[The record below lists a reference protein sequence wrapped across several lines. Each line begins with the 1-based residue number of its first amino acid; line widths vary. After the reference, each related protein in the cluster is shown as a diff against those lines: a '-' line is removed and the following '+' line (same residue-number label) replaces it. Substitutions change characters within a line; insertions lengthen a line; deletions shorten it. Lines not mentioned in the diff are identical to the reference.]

1 MKLLNKIQ
9 KLKKLKIKINKD
21 RESVLAVPETFLY
34 PYRIIG
40 DKLFKILPF
49 FKDLKITLIKANM
62 KVSFE
67 AYVAFM
73 LFFSSLAFSIIF
85 ILTFIFALM
94 LGFSLLLSFMI
105 SIALSLL
112 ASSIT
117 LIFLY
122 GYPSLIVSERKRILE
137 EELPYIAS
145 HMAILAKAGLPPERI
160 IRSLAAFEGI
170 KSVASE
176 EAKNII
182 RDVDLFGTDII
193 SAMEIERERSPSQ
206 LFSDFIDGVIGV
218 SKSGGDLT
226 SFFLTSAKAF
236 MDSARISARKLVDTL
251 GTIAEAYVA
260 ILVVFPLVAV
270 VMLAIMGIIGGKIAG
285 FDIITLMQLISY
297 ILIPFLSLIILL
309 MLDGIMPKR

>member
-1 MKLLNKIQ
+1 MKILNKIQ
-9 KLKKLKIKINKD
+9 KLKESLPE
-21 RESVLAVPETFLY
+21 ESVLGVPELLLY

-40 DKLFKILPF
+40 DKIFKVLPF
-49 FKDLKITLIKANM
+49 FKDLKTALVKANI

-67 AYVAFM
+67 AYVAFI
-73 LFFSSLAFSIIF
+73 LFFSSMAFLITF
-85 ILTFIFALM
+85 TLTFIFALVI
-94 LGFSLLLSFMI
+94 GFHILLSFMT

-117 LIFLY
+117 LIFLHA
-122 GYPSLIVSERKRILE
+122 YPSMIAGERKRILE

-145 HMAILAKAGLPPERI
+145 HMAILARAGLPPERI
-160 IRSLAAFEGI
+160 IRSLAALEGI

-182 RDVDLFGTDII
+182 RDVNLLGADII
-193 SAMEIERERSPSQ
+193 SAMEIEREKSPSQ

-218 SKSGGDLT
+218 SRSGGDLT

-236 MDSARISARKLVDTL
+236 MDSARISARKLIETL

-260 ILVVFPLVAV
+260 ILIVFPLIGV
-270 VMLAIMGIIGGKIAG
+270 VMLSIMGVIGGGIGG
-285 FDIITLMQLISY
+285 FNILTLIQLIVY
-297 ILIPFLSLIILL
+297 ILVPFLSMIILL